1 MRLLL
6 VFPFVPYPPND
17 GGRIGFWNPIHYLS
31 RRHEVHVACLA
42 TKDDAEH
49 CEALKAH
56 CASLHVLRREM
67 SSKPVQAIQGVLGYP
82 PGTARKYW
90 DSRFNEVIRRAIET
104 HEIELVEFHHLNA
117 AAYRESAGT
126 LPAVLREHNIEHVVW
141 ERHARLA
148 PLLERSYARLVAS
161 RVKRYEAEISPKFDR
176 CVVVSPADGEYL
188 RRVSPAARIE
198 MIPSGVDTE
207 YFRPNPEVAEEP
219 NRMVMTG
226 SFAWPPKQHNLR
238 VILEQIMPLIRAR
251 APQTTLIV
259 VGKGIPAHLQRL
271 AARTPGVTLTGC
283 VPDVRPYVW
292 SASLL
297 LNYLES
303 GGGIALKILEGFA
316 MRKAVLSNRLG
327 CEGIEVVHDREIFL
341 AENPEAIAEAAVQ
354 LLSDPALRHRLAD
367 QGHELVNRKYAWQII
382 AGQFDAMYA
391 SVRSERAAPAT
402 AVMT

>member
-42 TKDDAEH
+42 TKDDAKH
-49 CEALKAH
+49 CEALKAS
-56 CASLHVLRREM
+56 CASLQVLRHEM
-67 SSKPVQAIQGVLGYP
+67 SSKPVQAIQGVMGYP

-90 DSRFNEVIRRAIET
+90 DHRFNEVIRRAIET

-117 AAYRESAGT
+117 AAYRESAGR

-141 ERHARLA
+141 ERHARFA
-148 PLLERSYARLVAS
+148 PFLERNYARMVAS
-161 RVKRYEAEISPKFDR
+161 RVKRYEAEVAPKFDR
-176 CVVVSPADGEYL
+176 CVVVSPADAEFL
-188 RRVSPAARIE
+188 RRVSPTARIE
-198 MIPSGVDTE
+198 VIPSGVDTE
-207 YFRPNPEVAEEP
+207 YFRPNPDVEEES
-219 NRMVMTG
+219 NKMVMTG

-251 APQTTLIV
+251 APHATLIV
-259 VGKGIPAHLQRL
+259 VGKGIPKYLQRL
-271 AARTPGVTLTGC
+271 AAQTPGVTLTGC

-327 CEGIEVVHDREIFL
+327 CEGIEVVHDREVFF
-341 AENPEAIAEAAVQ
+341 ADDPEAIAEAAAQ
-354 LLSDPALRHRLAD
+354 LLGNPPLRRRLAD
-367 QGHELVNRKYAWQII
+367 QGYELVNHKYAWEII
-382 AGQFDAMYA
+382 ARQFDAMYA
-391 SVRSERAAPAT
+391 SVRSDRLTPAT